1 MKLVEAASVAGTG
14 FEWFW
19 VPDAWS
25 CAVCSTSYFQAYA
38 WEKSLLHEEKATR
51 CNKWSTVQ
59 FTFCTTIRIMLNN
72 LQGGCIQMHSIA
84 AETLANPYFLNFVLT
99 VFYRFS
105 RVGKFSW
112 TKRIPYHAK
121 LECASKYREATNPKF
136 WTVLQSR
143 LWEGKIL
150 QLLRIYS
157 RWCFGEC
164 TLSCR
169 SLGECYHIPDWALT
183 SQEHHQP
190 IQSIGNASCSKIPD
204 TP

>member
-1 MKLVEAASVAGTG
+1 MLIDPLENRNA
-14 FEWFW
+14 FR
-19 VPDAWS
+19 PDGPVKHHRNSMQVRTENETRRIEFQLPNKTS
-25 CAVCSTSYFQAYA
+25 CYQSMP
-38 WEKSLLHEEKATR
+38 EKYWPHEQPMSHGCNNWALCGSHFALLWIHIY
-51 CNKWSTVQ
+51 VQ
-59 FTFCTTIRIMLNN
+59 D
-72 LQGGCIQMHSIA
+72 
-84 AETLANPYFLNFVLT
+84 FVLPIST
-99 VFYRFS
+99 IYFPGLENSHEQRAF
-105 RVGKFSW
+105 
-112 TKRIPYHAK
+112 PYHAK

-190 IQSIGNASCSKIPD
+190 IQSIGNASCSKISD